1 MPRRLSSQPTI
12 LHHSSAAASCAQ
24 MQSSSS
30 VLHCTVRALLSAQL
44 LCLLP
49 PEARPVMEEPK
60 TYHPVG
66 LPSTNERSEP
76 VGKHSPLRAQWTIA
90 RLILHTS
97 SEIPDRIKPNRPLHG
112 LAAALTGLKTAS
124 RLFPQRIGLLNDQ
137 LNFQNLPNLTI
148 YQNFVYLF
156 ITFKVIC
163 VGWNS
168 VNTFWRFC
176 KALGN

>member
-12 LHHSSAAASCAQ
+12 LHHFSAAASCAQ

-30 VLHCTVRALLSAQL
+30 TLHCTVHALLSAQL

-76 VGKHSPLRAQWTIA
+76 VGNHSPLRAQWTIS

-97 SEIPDRIKPNRPLHG
+97 LEIPDRIKPNRPLHG
-112 LAAALTGLKTAS
+112 LAAALTGLRPPHAS
-124 RLFPQRIGLLNDQ
+124 SPKESVCSMS
-137 LNFQNLPNLTI
+137 NLTFRI
-148 YQNFVYLF
+148 YQ
-156 ITFKVIC
+156 I
-163 VGWNS
+163 
-168 VNTFWRFC
+168 
-176 KALGN
+176 